1 MNFRIAILV
10 LLFAFA
16 KPLFASP
23 CAAYPAGTWKLDKAF
38 ALQFEREWLQVLTE
52 KNVAAL
58 DCMLASQFKDIS
70 MKGVVRPKAQ
80 VLRELPLRSNQ
91 YQQSLTGLEA
101 DLFDNTAVVRGVNI
115 VSDQQ
120 GHEVLRIRFT
130 DVLRFADGRWLAVAS
145 QETSEQQQQ
154 H

>member
-1 MNFRIAILV
+1 
-10 LLFAFA
+10 
-16 KPLFASP
+16 
-23 CAAYPAGTWKLDKAF
+23 
-38 ALQFEREWLQVLTE
+38 
-52 KNVAAL
+52 
-58 DCMLASQFKDIS
+58 